1 MAQWANQKGA
11 SSFVDLSTLIMLPI
25 FSSKDGQYRTPA

>member
-11 SSFVDLSTLIMLPI
+11 SLFVNLSTKIMLPI
-25 FSSKDGQYRTPA
+25 FSSKDGQYRTSA